1 MLPGIEL
8 FTDPFPHIVLN
19 PALSE
24 EDYAALLTSWPDGEM
39 KVGINPAKAYE
50 VPVTDFSWK
59 PSLAALIRQ
68 LLQVQGEPTI
78 GRFALRHAGYQLL
91 PHLDNISFKAT
102 VIHYLPYP
110 HQGTDAGTCL
120 YRPEIPFQR
129 GWADRAAYFHRSN
142 IPCELVK
149 TIPFRPNT
157 VLAFPNTPVSAHGLA
172 PLTESRRL
180 YQWHFA

>member
-1 MLPGIEL
+1 MLPGIEI
-8 FTDPFPHIVLN
+8 FADPFPHIILN
-19 PALSE
+19 PALSD
-24 EDYAALLTSWPDGEM
+24 EDYAALLASWPEKMLG
-39 KVGINPAKAYE
+39 GINPAKAYE
-50 VPVTDFSWK
+50 VPSTDFSWK
-59 PSLAALIRQ
+59 PSMASLVKQ
-68 LLQVQGEPTI
+68 HLQIQGEPTI

-110 HQGTDAGTCL
+110 NQGTDAGTCL
-120 YRPEIPFQR
+120 YRPEGPLHR
-129 GWADRAAYFHRSN
+129 DWADRAAYFHRSQ

-149 TIPFRPNT
+149 IVPFMSNT

-180 YQWHFA
+180 YQWHFV

>member
-8 FTDPFPHIVLN
+8 FNEPFPHLVMD

-24 EDYAALLTSWPDGEM
+24 EDYAALLKSFPDEM
-39 KVGINPAKAYE
+39 IVGHNPAKAYE
-50 VPVTDFSWK
+50 VPTTDFSWK
-59 PSLAALIRQ
+59 PAMATLIKE
-68 LLQVQGEPTI
+68 LLKVQGEFTI

-102 VIHYLPYP
+102 VIHYLPFP
-110 HQGTDAGTCL
+110 NQGPDAGTCL
-120 YRPEIPFQR
+120 YKASEPLLRD
-129 GWADRAAYFHRSN
+129 WADRAAYFHRSK

-149 TIPFRPNT
+149 VVPFKPNT
-157 VLAFPNTPVSAHGLA
+157 ILAFPNTPVSAHGLA

-180 YQWHFA
+180 YQWHFV